1 MGNPAASL
9 FCDFERLNIGKT
21 NHLVIALLLDE
32 FAEIYS
38 TTINSDWCACLEPF
52 CFKTVFLELFCDA
65 VAGYFT
71 HPSSCEMLFTDMD

>member
-1 MGNPAASL
+1 MRNPAAPL
-9 FCDFERLNIGKT
+9 FCDFEGLDIGKT

-38 TTINSDWCACLEPF
+38 TTINSDGCAGLESF
-52 CFKTVFLELFCDA
+52 CFKTVFLELFSDA
-65 VAGYFT
+65 MAGYFA